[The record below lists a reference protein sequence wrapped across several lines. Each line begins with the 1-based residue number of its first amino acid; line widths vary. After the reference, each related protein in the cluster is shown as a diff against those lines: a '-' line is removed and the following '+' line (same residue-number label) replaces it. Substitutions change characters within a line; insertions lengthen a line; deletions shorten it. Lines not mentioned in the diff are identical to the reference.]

1 MNRRDAVSRV
11 ALLLGAT
18 VIGADFFLSGCKLS
32 NKEEKKGNP
41 LDFTRDDIA
50 YLNEI
55 AEIIIP
61 TTDTPGAK
69 AANVGEFMT
78 VMVRDS
84 YDEKQQKSF
93 IDGMKK
99 IEESSQ
105 KKFSKSYMKLSPE
118 QRMELLKEWDADMKK
133 YMSEEK
139 ESSKLKKEIDKLKK
153 DSTVTDTT
161 KLKELQAK
169 LIEAKKSEGP
179 HFFMLMKQLTM
190 LGYFTSEI
198 GMKQAQ
204 RYEPVPG
211 KFIGDYPYKKGDKAF
226 AG

>member
-32 NKEEKKGNP
+32 NKEEKKGNA
-41 LDFTRDDIA
+41 LDFTKDDIA

-55 AEIIIP
+55 AETIIP

-93 IDGMKK
+93 IAGIRK
-99 IEESSQ
+99 IEESSE
-105 KKFSKSYMKLSPE
+105 KKFSKGYMKLTPE
-118 QRMELLKEWDADMKK
+118 QRTELLKEWDADMKK
-133 YMSEEK
+133 FMSEEK
-139 ESSKLKKEIDKLKK
+139 GSRELKKEIEKLKK
-153 DSTVTDTT
+153 DTANTDTAR
-161 KLKELQAK
+161 LKELQAK
-169 LIEAKKSEGP
+169 LNEEKKSEGP

-204 RYEPVPG
+204 RYDPVPG

-226 AG
+226 VG